1 MESVRSLLRKVIF
14 SQYYAVLSSSKD
26 GRSYS
31 NLVAFAASNDLIT
44 MVFAT
49 AKETE
54 KFKRIKN
61 NGNVSLLIDNRTN
74 LPADVSKAVAITAS
88 GRAGEA
94 PTDRSKELLL
104 KRHPGLR
111 RFINSSDTVVIS
123 IEINEYVLA
132 HFDSSERLSPD
143 SIQSEDSLK

>member
-31 NLVAFAASNDLIT
+31 NLVAFAASDDLKT
-44 MVFAT
+44 VVFAT
-49 AKETE
+49 GKGTE
-54 KFKRIKN
+54 KFKRISN

-74 LPADVSKAVAITAS
+74 RPADVSKAVAITAS

-104 KRHPGLR
+104 KRHPGLY
-111 RFINSSDTVVIS
+111 RFINSPATAVIS
-123 IEINEYVLA
+123 IEICEYVLA
-132 HFDSSERLSPD
+132 HFDHTERLSPE
-143 SIQSEDSLK
+143 SIQNKDYL